1 MGSGDTLDC
10 LPHRVRSHREA
21 EPHASAHHRAPLP
34 PPHRHAL
41 IEKQNRITHND
52 RHPLM
57 TGWTFCDFLKRYNRP
72 EHENMLYTVTPLSEA
87 GSTLRRF
94 LWLPE
99 PLRCSHY

>member
-1 MGSGDTLDC
+1 M
-10 LPHRVRSHREA
+10 A
-21 EPHASAHHRAPLP
+21 
-34 PPHRHAL
+34 
-41 IEKQNRITHND
+41 
-52 RHPLM
+52 
-57 TGWTFCDFLKRYNRP
+57 GWTFCDFLKRYNRP

>member
-1 MGSGDTLDC
+1 
-10 LPHRVRSHREA
+10 VI
-21 EPHASAHHRAPLP
+21 PLIAFLIGYALIEKQNRMQVLTPRP